1 MTTTAADG
9 NRRPGESEDTLS
21 DRPHECAR
29 LRIVPPTSAALAFW
43 AALDFTSGESSACPD
58 ATECERR
65 LRS

>member
-1 MTTTAADG
+1 MTTTAGDG
-9 NRRPGESEDTLS
+9 NRRAGDSRDTLS

-43 AALDFTSGESSACPD
+43 AAVDFTSAESSACPD
-58 ATECERR
+58 AAECERR